1 MTAITD
7 IKHDVDP
14 DGLMEFSV
22 VFTDRSLNHMS
33 KSFQAVMTDISG
45 MLKEV
50 YNADHVALV
59 PGGGTYGME
68 AVARQFGKD
77 AHAFI
82 VRNGWFSFRW
92 TQIFDAGNFTAK
104 TTVIKARQ
112 AGNDTRAPFAPAPID
127 DVVAAIKE
135 AKPDVVFAPHVE
147 TSAGIILPDDYL
159 VALAAAAHE
168 VGALMVL
175 DCIASGCAWVDMKAT
190 GVDVL
195 ISAPQK
201 GWSSTPSA
209 GLVMMSQRAVDRMAD
224 TSSDSFTVDLKKW
237 HSIMQAYENGGHA
250 YHATMPTDGLR
261 AFRDT
266 MLETRA
272 YGFDKL
278 KDAQWA
284 LGNAVRKLLKEKGIR
299 SVAADGF
306 GAPGVVVSYTDDPN
320 VQNGSKFAARGMQIA
335 AGVPL
340 QCDEPADF
348 RTFRLGLF
356 GLDKLYDVDA
366 TLARLVPVL
375 DEVL

>member
-1 MTAITD
+1 MDGAHTP
-7 IKHDVDP
+7 VDP

-33 KSFQAVMTDISG
+33 KVFQGVMTDISA

-68 AVARQFGKD
+68 AVARQFGTD
-77 AHAFI
+77 AHAFV
-82 VRNGWFSFRW
+82 VRNGWFSYRW
-92 TQIFDAGNFTAK
+92 SQIFDAGKFTAQ
-104 TTVIKARQ
+104 TTVMKARQ
-112 AGNDTRAPFAPAPID
+112 AGNDTRAPFAPAPIA
-127 DVVAAIKE
+127 DVTAAIRD

-147 TSAGIILPDDYL
+147 TSAGIILPDDYIK
-159 VALAAAAHE
+159 ALADAAHE
-168 VGALMVL
+168 VGAILVL

-209 GLVMMSQRAVDRMAD
+209 GLVMMSDRAAERMAQT
-224 TSSDSFTVDLKKW
+224 TSNSFAVDLKKW

-266 MLETRA
+266 MLETREF
-272 YGFDKL
+272 GFQKL
-278 KDAQWA
+278 KEAQWQ
-284 LGNAVRKLLKEKGIR
+284 LGNAVRKVLADKGIK
-299 SVAADGF
+299 SVAAEGF

-320 VQNGSKFAARGMQIA
+320 IQNGSKFAAEGMQIA

-356 GLDKLYDVDA
+356 GLDKLYDVNA
-366 TLARLVPVL
+366 TLGRLVPVL
-375 DEVL
+375 DKVL

>member
-1 MTAITD
+1 MDGAARG
-7 IKHDVDP
+7 VDP

-33 KSFQAVMTDISG
+33 KAFQGVMTDISA

-50 YNADHVALV
+50 YAADHVAIV

-68 AVARQFGKD
+68 AVARQFGSG
-77 AHAFI
+77 AHAFV
-82 VRNGWFSFRW
+82 VRNGWFSYRW
-92 TQIFDAGNFTAK
+92 SQIFDAGQFTAQ
-104 TTVIKARQ
+104 TTVMKARQ
-112 AGNDTRAPFAPAPID
+112 AGNDSRAPFAPAPID
-127 DVVAAIKE
+127 DVVAAIR
-135 AKPDVVFAPHVE
+135 AARPDVVFAPHVE

-159 VALAAAAHE
+159 TALAEAAHE
-168 VGALMVL
+168 VGAIMVL
-175 DCIASGCAWVDMKAT
+175 DCIASGCVWVDMKAV

-209 GLVMMSQRAVDRMAD
+209 GLVMLSQRAADRMAGT
-224 TSSDSFTVDLKKW
+224 TSNSFAVDLKKW
-237 HSIMQAYENGGHA
+237 HGIMQAYENGGHA

-266 MLETRA
+266 MLETKH
-272 YGFDKL
+272 YGFDRL
-278 KDAQWA
+278 KAAQWE
-284 LGNAVRKLLKEKGIR
+284 LGNAVRKVLADKGVR
-299 SVAADGF
+299 SVAAEGF
-306 GAPGVVVSYTDDPN
+306 GAPGVVVSYTDDPAI
-320 VQNGSKFAARGMQIA
+320 QNGSKFMAEGMQIA

-356 GLDKLYDVDA
+356 GLDKLYDVQG

-375 DEVL
+375 DRVL

>member
-1 MTAITD
+1 MDGTQNA
-7 IKHDVDP
+7 VDP

-33 KSFQAVMTDISG
+33 KAFQSVMTDISA

-50 YNADHVALV
+50 YNADAVALV

-77 AHAFI
+77 AHAFV
-82 VRNGWFSFRW
+82 VRNGWFSYRW
-92 TQIFDAGNFTAK
+92 SQIFEAGRFTAE
-104 TTVIKARQ
+104 TTVMKARQ
-112 AGNDTRAPFAPAPID
+112 AGNDTRAAFAPAPIEE
-127 DVVAAIKE
+127 VTAAIRD

-147 TSAGIILPDDYL
+147 TSAGIILPDDYIT
-159 VALAAAAHE
+159 ALASAAHE
-168 VGALMVL
+168 VGAIMVL

-209 GLVMMSQRAVDRMAD
+209 GLVMMSERAVARMQD
-224 TSSDSFTVDLKKW
+224 TSSDSFAVDLKKW

-266 MLETRA
+266 MLETREF
-272 YGFDKL
+272 GFEKL

-284 LGNAVRKLLKEKGIR
+284 LGNAVRAALAEKGIK
-299 SVAADGF
+299 SVAGEGF
-306 GAPGVVVSYTDDPN
+306 GAPGVVVSYTDDPDI
-320 VQNGSKFAARGMQIA
+320 QNGSKFAAEGMQIA

-340 QCDEPADF
+340 QCDEPNDF

-356 GLDKLYDVDA
+356 GLDKLYDVQA
-366 TLARLVPVL
+366 TLDRLLPVL
-375 DEVL
+375 NRVL